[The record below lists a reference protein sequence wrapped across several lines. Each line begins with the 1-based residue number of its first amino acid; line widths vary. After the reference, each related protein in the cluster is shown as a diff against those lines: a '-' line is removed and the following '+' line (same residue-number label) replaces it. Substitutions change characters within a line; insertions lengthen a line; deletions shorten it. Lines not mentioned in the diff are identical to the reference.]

1 MRMSLS
7 MIWILTGLAV
17 GALAVAA
24 AEPPPAP
31 VPDPPTAEAR
41 QPEREVVHPGQS
53 AEGIPPLLRSPDAG
67 AETPALPSGLR
78 AYVDPLTGEL
88 TTHPTPAQV
97 RELTRTLAEHR
108 FEQGMD
114 FGAGWD
120 TEGVY
125 RFPLRAGGTG
135 VSLGARFLTST
146 VVHVGPDGAL
156 HFECTH
162 DPGEVQEQPG
172 TTRKPTPGTALK

>member
-1 MRMSLS
+1 MRMCLS
-7 MIWILTGLAV
+7 MLWVLTSLAV

-31 VPDPPTAEAR
+31 VPDPSTAETR
-41 QPEREVVHPGQS
+41 PPEPDGVHRGER
-53 AEGIPPLLRSPDAG
+53 AEAIPPLLRSPDAG
-67 AETPALPSGLR
+67 AGTPELLSGLR
-78 AYVDPLTGEL
+78 AYIDPLTGQL

-114 FGAGWD
+114 FDAGWD
-120 TEGVY
+120 TEGLY
-125 RFPLRAGGTG
+125 RFPLRDGGTG
-135 VSLGARFLTST
+135 VHLDGRFLTST

-156 HFECTH
+156 HFDCTH
-162 DPGEVQEQPG
+162 DPGEVETPPDAA
-172 TTRKPTPGTALK
+172 RKPIPGTALK